1 MARRL
6 LMHSRMA
13 SSRVSLPAL
22 LAIATVAAM
31 GCSGSVPRI
40 VPLLRTS
47 GAPITPTPSNATP
60 LESRKPGDRG
70 TRSAARSRL
79 GHRLRRSRGALGI
92 AVSTATGPWAEAHRD
107 YPVAH
112 HGGWTV
118 LVEVIGAD
126 AELES
131 AGASSSGWMSG
142 RRCAPATAT
151 SISARR
157 SSAATRAGLRSAEE
171 GAPVIYR
178 CMMRIGRDL
187 AGWLGGGVRLDPPP
201 PEAGYRATVPSSIE
215 LPKITSLPTRGS
227 TP

>member
-1 MARRL
+1 VARRL
-6 LMHSRMA
+6 LMHSRMRTP
-13 SSRVSLPAL
+13 RVALPAL
-22 LAIATVAAM
+22 LAIATVSVA
-31 GCSGSVPRI
+31 GCGGSVPRI

-60 LESRKPGDRG
+60 LEVVSRG
-70 TRSAARSRL
+70 TAVPDPL
-79 GHRLRRSRGALGI
+79 PVRGSDIVYGDLESVLGI
-92 AVSTATGPWAEAHRD
+92 AVSTATGPWADAHRD

-131 AGASSSGWMSG
+131 GGRVVVGLDVRATLRTRSGNIYLG
-142 RRCAPATAT
+142 QTQLGCHEG
-151 SISARR
+151 
-157 SSAATRAGLRSAEE
+157 GLRSADE

-201 PEAGYRATVPSSIE
+201 PEAG
-215 LPKITSLPTRGS
+215 
-227 TP
+227 